1 MSRYSETD
9 TYSQATD
16 WLMGTARRKPE
27 ALLLL
32 AAGCCLLMRSGGNSS
47 AMAASHSRY
56 GEDASHSRYG
66 EDSERYQSQPSQTP
80 SDIGRASSNVR
91 EGLSRAAD
99 SATDYASQTKDRIA
113 NTASSYAESVSE
125 FAEDTRR
132 NVSERSARLKRQ
144 TQSMLQSGMER
155 VLRDQPLAVA
165 MAGLAAGAAV
175 AAVFPSTGIED
186 RTFGGAR
193 EALTEAAGKAG
204 ERVVEAA
211 GKAGERLKSAAEERG
226 LTSEGLKELAGAVTD
241 TFTNAV
247 SGKPEDQGGAPR
259 APQSPAAATGPSQS
273 FGTGQAKPDA
283 NRSSDKT
290 RAGIEPGRGNR

>member
-9 TYSQATD
+9 TYSQAAD
-16 WLMGTARRKPE
+16 WLMGTARRNPE

-47 AMAASHSRY
+47 SRADWHSRQ
-56 GEDASHSRYG
+56 G
-66 EDSERYQSQPSQTP
+66 EDSERYQSQPSRAP
-80 SDIGRASSNVR
+80 SEIGRAPSDVR

-99 SATDYASQTKDRIA
+99 SATDYASQIKDRVSD
-113 NTASSYAESVSE
+113 TASSYAESISE

-144 TQSMLQSGMER
+144 AQSTLQSSMDR

-175 AAVFPSTGIED
+175 AAVFPSTEIED

-226 LTSEGLKELAGAVTD
+226 LTSEGLKDLAGEVTD
-241 TFTNAV
+241 TFTRAV
-247 SGKPEDQGGAPR
+247 SGKSDEQSAASI
-259 APQSPAAATGPSQS
+259 APQSPVSSTGSAQN
-273 FGTGQAKPDA
+273 FETGQGKRDSTS
-283 NRSSDKT
+283 SSDRM
-290 RAGIEPGRGNR
+290 RADIGPGRGNR